1 MHIFILIIFFVIS
14 IGLVFLIIIQD
25 NKSYDLH
32 STYNPFSSSI
42 FGQSTSTNT
51 ITKLTACLAALF
63 FIFSLVL
70 GSLNSRVSHYDNKW
84 ERLLTDSNKQ
94 SK

>member
-1 MHIFILIIFFVIS
+1 MHIFILIIFLLIS

-25 NKSYDLH
+25 SKSYDLH

-51 ITKLTACLAALF
+51 ITKVTAFLAALF
-63 FIFSLVL
+63 FIFSLIL
-70 GSLNSRVSHYDNKW
+70 GSLNSHISHHDNKW
-84 ERLLTDSNKQ
+84 ERLLTDSDKQ
-94 SK
+94 LK